1 MINRAS
7 IISFV
12 ILLSITLNVKGQ
24 EPVTLQECVA
34 LALKNNYSVSISGN
48 QVKMAENNVTLSPF
62 LPSLSLTARQNSSSN
77 GQKITNQSGEELS
90 SKNNS
95 LSVLSGLN
103 LTWPLFDGF
112 AMFATREKQE
122 ELLKQGK
129 YSFRSVVENLVM
141 QVSTQYYLIISLH
154 NQVKLLEEL
163 VGISQ
168 TRFFQSYT
176 KYTIG
181 KDSGLEFKQSKI
193 YLNSDSSSLLMQ
205 KERLKNAYIDLFR
218 MMNIP
223 LNSGFA
229 ISDTIVPEPM
239 LIMEDMITRGMENNT
254 SVLAA
259 IAGESVAGL
268 DLKIAESSM
277 YPSLSFSGGYNYNLY
292 RNDYFP
298 SKFDLSE
305 GINWGF
311 SLSIPIFDG
320 LENRRKIKNA
330 KLLADNARLTTLQVR
345 QELES
350 QLMQLYNLYRN
361 SLRMIDFEKENK
373 ETAFLN
379 LDAAME
385 KYRLGSLSGIEF
397 RDIQLSY
404 MNAYDRMLSSIYEA
418 KVKEITLHLL
428 TGDLFPTELDR

>member
-1 MINRAS
+1 MTNRTN
-7 IISFV
+7 IIAFLT
-12 ILLSITLNVKGQ
+12 LLSLPLSLKGQ
-24 EPVTLQECVA
+24 QPLTLRECVA
-34 LALKNNYSVSISGN
+34 FALNNNYSVSISGN

-62 LPSLSLTARQNSSSN
+62 LPSLSLTTRQSSASN
-77 GQKITNQSGEELS
+77 GQRMMNQSGDEVS
-90 SKNNS
+90 STNNS

-122 ELLKQGK
+122 ELLNQGK
-129 YSFRSVVENLVM
+129 YNFRSVVENLVM
-141 QVSTQYYLIISLH
+141 KVSTQYYLIISLQ

-168 TRFFQSYT
+168 TRFFQAYT

-181 KDSGLEFKQSKI
+181 KDSGLEYKQSKI

-218 MMNIP
+218 MMNVP
-223 LNSGFA
+223 LNSA
-229 ISDTIVPEPM
+229 YSISDTIVPEPM
-239 LIMEDMITRGMENNT
+239 LIMEDMITRGMDNNT

-259 IAGESVAGL
+259 VTGESVAGL
-268 DLKIAESSM
+268 DIKIAESSV

-320 LENRRKIKNA
+320 FENRRKIKNA
-330 KLLADNARLTTLQVR
+330 KLFADNARLTTLQIR

-350 QLMQLYNLYRN
+350 ELMQLYNLYRN
-361 SLRMIDFEKENK
+361 NLRMIDFEKENK
-373 ETAFLN
+373 ETAYLN

-428 TGDLFPTELDR
+428 TGDLFPSELDR